1 MAGVL
6 SRARGPDRD
15 VSVEKPGSPAP
26 GFFFWCSRAFTG
38 PLPISDQIESEGG
51 SPIIRFLT
59 YLGLLSATLLWL
71 GILWA
76 FVEDPRDL
84 AAVAQCSD

>member
-38 PLPISDQIESEGG
+38 PLPISDQIEERRE
-51 SPIIRFLT
+51 PDHEFLT
-59 YLGLLSATLLWL
+59 YLGSLSDAAVV

-76 FVEDPRDL
+76 FAEDPRDL
-84 AAVAQCSD
+84 AAVA